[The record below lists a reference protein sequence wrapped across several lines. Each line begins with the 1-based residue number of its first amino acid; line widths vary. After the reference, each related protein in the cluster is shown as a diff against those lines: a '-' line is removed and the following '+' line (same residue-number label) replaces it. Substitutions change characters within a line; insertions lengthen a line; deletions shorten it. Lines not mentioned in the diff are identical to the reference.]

1 MISNTFWGY
10 YATLFND
17 CLRCYPPFCGFK
29 SKLEV
34 PMIEKMRAV
43 SNPLTIIAIFAAL
56 AEVAGTVVLALVDVS
71 IQSIFVWFV
80 MLFPILIVLLFF
92 LTLNFNPKVLYAP
105 SDFRDEEN
113 FLQTMLGAKRIERDL
128 QEIDLQIEA
137 AKRAIA
143 VEAEKRVGSV
153 ENVSQQLTA
162 TFDKY
167 LSKIQASVESTRET
181 AEDLNLISFEKLPNS
196 AFQAKIMHILKS
208 RGNFVAVSDISNA
221 TNMSEVATKR
231 SLEKLQTRGIVT
243 PNEDQSAYRLNTL

>member
-1 MISNTFWGY
+1 
-10 YATLFND
+10 
-17 CLRCYPPFCGFK
+17 
-29 SKLEV
+29 
-34 PMIEKMRAV
+34 MIEKMRAV

-56 AEVAGTVVLALVDVS
+56 AEVAGTVVLALVDAS

-153 ENVSQQLTA
+153 ENVSQRLTA
-162 TFDKY
+162 TFDEY

-196 AFQAKIMHILKS
+196 ALQAKIMHILKS